1 MSSRFPEQPGTRD
14 VERAV
19 TPHGT
24 PSPRTERLALLV
36 PVLMLAA
43 VAGSRALGNGI
54 AFAQT
59 AQHAAAPAARQAATL
74 DTTRGMPGDEARV
87 PGMTWP
93 KPAIAESRPWAT
105 HVLRACADPN
115 NLPFSSAKEPGL
127 ENRLAE
133 LLAAELGARVEYT
146 WWAERRG
153 FFRRTVGAGRCDVV
167 LGVPAGF
174 DMLLTTR
181 PYYRSSYVFVSR
193 RDGGPDVRSF
203 DDPVLRTARV
213 GVQLVGDDYVNT
225 PPAHALARRGIVR
238 NVTGFSLYGDYATPD
253 PPARILDAVA
263 EGRVDVAVVWGPLA
277 GWYARR
283 SPTALR
289 LTPVSPAIDPPGL
302 PFAFDIAVGVRHGD
316 RALRDTLDTILVRRR
331 ADVARLLDRYGVPRV
346 PGPSVAATA
355 TMPAARGPG
364 N

>member
-1 MSSRFPEQPGTRD
+1 MSSRFPEPPGRG
-14 VERAV
+14 AGA
-19 TPHGT
+19 HGT
-24 PSPRTERLALLV
+24 PSPRAERLALLV
-36 PVLMLAA
+36 PALTLAA
-43 VAGSRALGNGI
+43 VAVSRTLGDGV

-59 AQHAAAPAARQAATL
+59 AQHAAGSRAAAL

-93 KPAIAESRPWAT
+93 KPVIAESRPWAT
-105 HVLRACADPN
+105 RALRVCADPN
-115 NLPFSSAKEPGL
+115 NLPFSSAREPGI

-133 LLAAELGARVEYT
+133 LVAAELGARIEYT

-167 LGVPAGF
+167 FGVPAGF

-181 PYYRSSYVFVSR
+181 PYYRSSYVFVTR
-193 RDGGPDVRSF
+193 RDRGPDVRTL

-213 GVQLVGDDYVNT
+213 GVQLVGDDYANT

-238 NVTGFSLYGDYATPD
+238 NVTGFPLYGDYAKPD
-253 PPARILDAVA
+253 PPARIMDAVGA
-263 EGRVDVAVVWGPLA
+263 GEVDVAVVWGPLA

-283 SPTALR
+283 STVPVR

-302 PFAFDIAVGVRHGD
+302 PFAFDIAVGVRRGD
-316 RALRDTLDTILVRRR
+316 RALRDTLDAILVRRR
-331 ADVARLLDRYGVPRV
+331 GDVARLLDRYGVPRV
-346 PGPSVAATA
+346 PGPSLSATV
-355 TMPAARGPG
+355 TTPAARGPG